1 MKSKDKNCSKKT
13 GNLLKEVM
21 QEETKK
27 ALQHIHEIAE
37 EVRQKKLQQAG

>member
-1 MKSKDKNCSKKT
+1 MKSKGKKCSDKTC
-13 GNLLKEVM
+13 NLLKEVM

-27 ALQHIHEIAE
+27 ALQYIHEIAE